1 MYERRFIELI
11 DKLSD
16 EDKRNALLDIFKN
29 AKFTDKLVL
38 IATVE
43 DYISYINK

>member
-11 DKLSD
+11 EKLND
-16 EDKRNALLDIFKN
+16 EQKKKALLDIFKN

-43 DYISYINK
+43 DYINR